1 MPPALTPPASEITHF
16 YIFEFNDRLNGKSR
30 EDGGMSRRFAELAL
44 AVVTGLCLS
53 FPAAASE
60 LVMFER
66 AGCGWCA
73 RFNAEIAPIYAKT
86 DEGRALPLR
95 RVDLGQ
101 PLPPDL
107 TGIAPGAFT
116 PTFVVVDQGREI
128 GRIRGYPGDAFFFG
142 LLGRIMNAT
151 SGTPARS

>member
-1 MPPALTPPASEITHF
+1 MAGPITNRRLATVASAAVSLLCLLSPAL
-16 YIFEFNDRLNGKSR
+16 
-30 EDGGMSRRFAELAL
+30 
-44 AVVTGLCLS
+44 
-53 FPAAASE
+53 ASE

-66 AGCGWCA
+66 PGCGWCA

-95 RVDLGQ
+95 RVDLTQ
-101 PLPPDL
+101 KLPADL
-107 TGIAPGAFT
+107 AGIDPGAFT
-116 PTFVVVDQGREI
+116 PTFVVLDQGREI

-142 LLGRIMNAT
+142 LLGRIINAT

>member
-1 MPPALTPPASEITHF
+1 MTLKIA
-16 YIFEFNDRLNGKSR
+16 K
-30 EDGGMSRRFAELAL
+30 LAW
-44 AVVTGLCLS
+44 AVAAGLCLS
-53 FPAAASE
+53 LPAAASE

-73 RFNAEIAPIYAKT
+73 RCNAEIAPIYSRT

-101 PLPPDL
+101 PLPADL
-107 TGIAPGAFT
+107 AGIDPGAFT

-151 SGTPARS
+151 SGAPARS

>member
-1 MPPALTPPASEITHF
+1 MTLKIAKLAS
-16 YIFEFNDRLNGKSR
+16 
-30 EDGGMSRRFAELAL
+30 
-44 AVVTGLCLS
+44 AVAAGLCLS
-53 FPAAASE
+53 LPAAASE

-73 RFNAEIAPIYAKT
+73 RFNAEIVPIYAKT

-95 RVDLGQ
+95 RVDLSQ
-101 PLPPDL
+101 PMPADL
-107 TGIAPGAFT
+107 AGIDPGAFT

-142 LLGRIMNAT
+142 LLGRIMNVT

>member
-1 MPPALTPPASEITHF
+1 MTLKIA
-16 YIFEFNDRLNGKSR
+16 K
-30 EDGGMSRRFAELAL
+30 LAW
-44 AVVTGLCLS
+44 AVAAGLCLS
-53 FPAAASE
+53 LPAAASE

-73 RFNAEIAPIYAKT
+73 RFNAEIAPIYSRT

-95 RVDLGQ
+95 RVDLSQ
-101 PLPPDL
+101 PLPADL
-107 TGIAPGAFT
+107 AGIDPGAFT

-151 SGTPARS
+151 SGAPARS